1 MGMSSPRASE
11 GKGPELVGVAS
22 FGACA
27 PDLAA
32 PALAADAF
40 PVGIGSST
48 GGAVSTCHVALAV
61 G

>member
-1 MGMSSPRASE
+1 MSSSRASE
-11 GKGPELVGVAS
+11 GKGPELVGVAA

-32 PALAADAF
+32 PALAADAL
-40 PVGIGSST
+40 PVGTGSST
-48 GGAVSTCHVALAV
+48 GGGDVYTCQVALAV